1 MLSINSSSATV
12 NRVQPNKAAVSGAG
26 NKPKTGPVA
35 PVGQPLPAGAVL
47 SRFNV
52 TTPDGK
58 TVMLEEALRT
68 SSKYVSKTT
77 QGDLVFIAPATGST
91 TPNSDSTRSELRET
105 DATGKLKNWNP
116 YVGTHVLEGQATV
129 RTVTSGGRVTLA
141 QIHAVN
147 NKNPP
152 IKLMYRIDGKGSP
165 LLYAEYRATKNPIPV
180 TVNLLEKL
188 PLGQKFSYRIS
199 VRNGNAEVVAE
210 SGGKRNVLKFVVDG
224 TWRANPFYFKA
235 GAYNTGTD
243 ATGTGAST
251 VVHSGIRA
259 YHV

>member
-129 RTVTSGGRVTLA
+129 EQAYIRNTPVLRTVLTA
-141 QIHAVN
+141 
-147 NKNPP
+147 K
-152 IKLMYRIDGKGSP
+152 D
-165 LLYAEYRATKNPIPV
+165 
-180 TVNLLEKL
+180 
-188 PLGQKFSYRIS
+188 
-199 VRNGNAEVVAE
+199 
-210 SGGKRNVLKFVVDG
+210 
-224 TWRANPFYFKA
+224 
-235 GAYNTGTD
+235 
-243 ATGTGAST
+243 GAS
-251 VVHSGIRA
+251 VEIIDFAPRHPKHSRTYRPLAFGRILRPLSGA
-259 YHV
+259 PTSVPPSPWSLASLRL